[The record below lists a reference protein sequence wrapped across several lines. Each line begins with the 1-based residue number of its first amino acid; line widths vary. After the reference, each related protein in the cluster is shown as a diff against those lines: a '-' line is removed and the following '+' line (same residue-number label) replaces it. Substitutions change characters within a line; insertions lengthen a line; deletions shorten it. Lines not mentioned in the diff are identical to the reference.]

1 MINIRCP
8 VVCQSAVEWMRRSD
22 EGDDGDG
29 VGQRWMG
36 LVGRRTT
43 ADGRLPRD
51 SGQGCGE
58 GLIARE
64 IREQR
69 ERERQLLL
77 QRRQVIDND
86 VTSLCRDDVSVTSL
100 TLGDPETE
108 TRPDNDV
115 TASGE
120 LGGSHTTRELK
131 LATQRE
137 EEVGFSFVPFLCY
150 SFLSPPPSERRR
162 RHSVFGLSVRV
173 CACDDIG

>member
-1 MINIRCP
+1 
-8 VVCQSAVEWMRRSD
+8 MRRSD

-51 SGQGCGE
+51 GGQGSSGGE

-77 QRRQVIDND
+77 QRRQATNND

-108 TRPDNDV
+108 TRLDNDV
-115 TASGE
+115 TTSDE
-120 LGGSHTTRELK
+120 LGRSCTTHESK
-131 LATQRE
+131 LATQGE
-137 EEVGFSFVPFLCY
+137 EEVDKVFLPLLHYRFLC
-150 SFLSPPPSERRR
+150 LRQ
-162 RHSVFGLSVRV
+162 L
-173 CACDDIG
+173 